1 MKQEKWK
8 RWGLAFV
15 LSALFGWST
24 ACAEEEKTFCL
35 DSVAS
40 SKYKL
45 RIGDDVWPVDY
56 PVYRFEMGD
65 VNGDGKTDA
74 ILGVVKSTRYDPVVR
89 RRVFLFKNYKG
100 HVRPLWLGS
109 RLGNPIV
116 DFHFLAHEGILRV
129 MEREQDGSFLVA
141 DYRWQSF
148 GMQFVRYLLR
158 HASESEARNLLFQA
172 PHEFHSNTK

>member
-1 MKQEKWK
+1 MKQGKWEC
-8 RWGLAFV
+8 WGLTIV

-24 ACAEEEKTFCL
+24 ACAEEENTFCL
-35 DSVAS
+35 DSVAP

-45 RIGDDVWPVDY
+45 RIGADVWPVDY

-65 VNGDGKTDA
+65 VNGDGETDA
-74 ILGVVKSTRYDPVVR
+74 ILGVVKSTRYDTVVR

-116 DFHFLAHEGILRV
+116 DFHFLARECILRV
-129 MEREQDGSFLVA
+129 MEREQDGSCLVA

-148 GMQFVRYLLR
+148 GMRFVRYVLR
-158 HASESEARNLLFQA
+158 HVSESEARNLLFHA
-172 PHEFHSNTK
+172 PHESHSSTE